1 MLAPAERLRPLNDAP
16 IRSDGDWVLYWM
28 VASRRAGWSFALD
41 HALARAAELGRPLL
55 VLEAL
60 RLDHPHASARL
71 HRFMLQG
78 MADSARAFAGSPVGY
93 LPYVE
98 ESKGQGKGLLAAL
111 AARACLVVTDD
122 WPVYFLPQMQA
133 AAASKLP
140 VRLEAVDGVG
150 MLPWRSVDRAFGRAV
165 DFRRHLQRQLGP
177 HLQVLPSAAPLADLD
192 LPRCPPLPA
201 ALLARWPAAS
211 DRRLAG
217 EVGDLAVDQEV
228 GPVALEGGEGRAR
241 ARWRAFLEAGLPRYQ
256 EERSHPDAD
265 ASSGLSPWL
274 HFGHLSVHEIWSDLA
289 SREGWTPER
298 LGPVTASKAG
308 WWGLSPST
316 EAFLDE
322 LITWRELALNG
333 AALLPGHDR
342 YAGTPPWAQQTLA
355 QHRGDPRPHRYDL
368 GALDRG
374 LTHDALWN
382 AAQRQLR
389 ESGTMHNYLRM
400 LWGKKVLEW
409 VDDPAQAFDIL
420 LHLND
425 RYALDGRDPNSTAGV
440 GWVFGRYD
448 RPWGPVRPIFGT
460 VRYMSSDNT
469 ARKLRLGRYRAR
481 WG

>member
-1 MLAPAERLRPLNDAP
+1 MLAPVDRLRPLNDAP
-16 IRSDGDWVLYWM
+16 LRREGAWVLYWM

-41 HALARAAELGRPLL
+41 HALARARELGRPLL

-71 HRFMLQG
+71 HRFVLQG
-78 MADSARAFAGSPVGY
+78 MADNARAFAGSPVGY
-93 LPYVE
+93 LPFVE
-98 ESKGQGKGLLAAL
+98 ETPGQGRGLLRAL
-111 AARACLVVTDD
+111 ADRACLVVTDD
-122 WPVYFLPQMQA
+122 WPAYFLPRMQA
-133 AAASKLP
+133 AAAAALP

-150 MLPWRSVDRAFGRAV
+150 LLPWRSVDRAFGRAV
-165 DFRRHLQRQLGP
+165 DFRRHLQRQLAP
-177 HLQVLPSAAPLADLD
+177 HLRVLPSPAPLSGLD
-192 LPRCPPLPA
+192 LPPCPPLPD
-201 ALLARWPAAS
+201 ALRARWPAAS
-211 DRRLAG
+211 DRRLSG
-217 EVGDLAVDQEV
+217 QVTDLPVDQGV
-228 GPVALEGGEGRAR
+228 GPVAQEGGAGAAR
-241 ARWRAFLEAGLPRYQ
+241 ARWRRFRDEGLSRYD

-274 HFGHLSVHEIWSDLA
+274 HFGHLSVHELWADIA
-289 SREGWTPER
+289 GREGWSPER

-308 WWGLSPST
+308 WWGLSASS

-322 LITWRELALNG
+322 LVTWRELALNG
-333 AALLPGHDR
+333 AALLPDHDR
-342 YAGTPPWAQQTLA
+342 YAGTPAWAQQTLA
-355 QHRGDPRPHRYDL
+355 QHRADPRPHRYDL
-368 GALDRG
+368 ETLDRAQ
-374 LTHDALWN
+374 THDPVWN

-389 ESGTMHNYLRM
+389 ESGGMHNYLRM

-409 VDDPAQAFDIL
+409 VDDPATAFDIL

-460 VRYMSSDNT
+460 VRYMSSENT
-469 ARKLRLGRYRAR
+469 VRKLRMGRYLAR